1 MISPHPLDR
10 LVEQDTFAEVLAL
23 LEPEEL
29 VIACLRLEALSD
41 EQIASLLDIDR
52 GTINRRMEQAR
63 QRIVEALPE
72 LGPVLRDRRHWPLRC
87 RRPLQRGWICPDIG
101 GEPEPLSGSTIRPY
115 NGAPLVRRYI
125 RGLSGP
131 TSRAAPQRQI
141 KEGEPSRDGS
151 PSFSV
156 RYRIARVGTGR

>member
-29 VIACLRLEALSD
+29 VIASLRLEGLSN

-52 GTINRRMEQAR
+52 ATICRRMEQAR

-72 LGPVLRDRRHWPLRC
+72 QAPVLRDRRHRPLRC
-87 RRPLQRGWICPDIG
+87 RRPLQRGWICPSIG
-101 GEPEPLSGSTIRPY
+101 SEPAPFSVRSPDPCS
-115 NGAPLVRRYI
+115 GAPRVRRYI
-125 RGLSGP
+125 RGLSRPARDAGP
-131 TSRAAPQRQI
+131 ASRARKRRGAIPP
-141 KEGEPSRDGS
+141 GGS
-151 PSFSV
+151 PLF
-156 RYRIARVGTGR
+156 RPARWCG